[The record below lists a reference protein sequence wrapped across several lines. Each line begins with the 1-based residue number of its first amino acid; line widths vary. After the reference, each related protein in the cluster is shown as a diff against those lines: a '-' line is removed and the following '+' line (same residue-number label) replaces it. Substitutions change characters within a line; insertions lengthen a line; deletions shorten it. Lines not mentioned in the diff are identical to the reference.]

1 MVMFLLLCSHA
12 IDQIADSPI
21 LKQIPLLSSA
31 SSLSL
36 TFLVTLPRCQP
47 LPPDAPGA
55 LCRGDVVGQADVGVE
70 LHLDLGNDEE
80 VFNLVVV
87 SPPLS
92 DFSMNR

>member
-55 LCRGDVVGQADVGVE
+55 LCRGDVVGHVGVE

-87 SPPLS
+87 SPALS
-92 DFSMNR
+92 DFFN